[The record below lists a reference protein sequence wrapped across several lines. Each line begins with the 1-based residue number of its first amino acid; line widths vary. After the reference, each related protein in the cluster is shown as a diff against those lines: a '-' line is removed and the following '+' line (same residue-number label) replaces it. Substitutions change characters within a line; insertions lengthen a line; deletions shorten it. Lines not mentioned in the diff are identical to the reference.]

1 MKKMKMLVAAACCL
15 FAGAALAQDPCGD
28 CRKGALAQHRAC
40 NAAAKDAAAGE
51 SCGRKMSDL
60 MQACQ
65 VGACARDVAKIYSG
79 YCDECMQKADT
90 PAKKQGCE
98 ESVCRKAAPK

>member
-1 MKKMKMLVAAACCL
+1 MKKMKMLFAVACCF

-28 CRKGALAQHRAC
+28 CRKDALAKHRAC

-51 SCGRKMSDL
+51 SCGKKMSDL

-65 VGACARDVAKIYSG
+65 VGACASDVAKMYSG
-79 YCDECMQKADT
+79 YCADCMKQADT
-90 PAKKQGCE
+90 PAKKKGCE
-98 ESVCRKAAPK
+98 ESVCRQAGGK